1 MKSFWVICKYIT
13 CLILIWVIISFV
25 VATGWHPFF
34 KPESLDHLG
43 SFLGGFFTFIG
54 IYFLYKTLI
63 SQEKA
68 ITKQKEEFLI
78 QSFESKLIER
88 IKFNR
93 EIVDNLSYRIP
104 YLVEESYMA
113 KNRVF
118 ELYFEQIYEAIKIVK
133 DKLSEISIEEI

>member
-54 IYFLYKTLI
+54 IYFLT
-63 SQEKA
+63 S
-68 ITKQKEEFLI
+68 
-78 QSFESKLIER
+78 SMR
-88 IKFNR
+88 HPN
-93 EIVDNLSYRIP
+93 
-104 YLVEESYMA
+104 
-113 KNRVF
+113 
-118 ELYFEQIYEAIKIVK
+118 
-133 DKLSEISIEEI
+133 